1 LESTSQ
7 DFVDEALKIVNEAQK
22 NGTALRLMGA
32 VAIALHCPQF
42 RYIQE
47 KMKRQLTDLDF
58 MTYSKYRGDLKQ
70 FFNNLGY
77 FTDPKVD
84 ALYGYKRKIYR
95 NRTTGRVAD
104 VFFDELEMSHTVDFR
119 GRLELDFPTITL
131 TDLLLE
137 KMQIVRINE
146 KDVKDTIILLREHQ
160 TGNIEKETVNG
171 EYVADILSKDWGFY
185 YTVTQNLKKV
195 KGVAGNYAQLGRAD
209 VEDVQMKVDRL
220 LSLIEN
226 RPKSLRW
233 KMRARLGTRKIW
245 YNEVEE
251 AAREEV
257 RIG

>member
-1 LESTSQ
+1 MESSIRE
-7 DFVDEALKIVNEAQK
+7 FFDEALKILDEAQK
-22 NGTALRLMGA
+22 NSIVLRLMGA
-32 VAIALHCPQF
+32 VAIAIHCPQF
-42 RYIQE
+42 RYLQE

-58 MTYSKYRGDLKQ
+58 MTYSKYRGYLKP

-84 ALYGYKRKIYR
+84 TLYGYKRKIYR
-95 NRTTGRVAD
+95 NKATGRVAD

-137 KMQIVRINE
+137 KMQIVKINE
-146 KDVKDTIILLREHQ
+146 KDVKDTIVLLREHQ
-160 TGNIEKETVNG
+160 IGKVEKETVNR

-195 KGVAGNYAQLGRAD
+195 REMAGNCGELSKND
-209 VEDVQMKVDRL
+209 VEDVQTKVDRL

-226 RPKSLRW
+226 HPKSLRW
-233 KMRARLGTRKIW
+233 KIRARVGNRKIW

-251 AAREEV
+251 AGREEI